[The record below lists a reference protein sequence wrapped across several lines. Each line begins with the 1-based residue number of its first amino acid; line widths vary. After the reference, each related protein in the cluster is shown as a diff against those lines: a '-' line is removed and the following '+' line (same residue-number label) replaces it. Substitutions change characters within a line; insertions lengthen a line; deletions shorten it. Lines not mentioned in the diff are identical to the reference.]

1 VSGLLLIQ
9 AGQHMTDENV
19 DNNEAVAAI
28 VSDAMTIFGWCEGQA
43 ADEAVRV
50 CLALPTKPVIVQVGI
65 FMGRS
70 TALLAGTCRVRAD
83 ARVYCVDPL
92 DGSGDSFSVPY
103 YTRELLN
110 SGYPSLELAFIANMR
125 RLRLQEWI
133 ELDKVTGQAA
143 AKSWSGPIDM
153 LWLDADQSPTAARE
167 IFEAWVPFL
176 RTGGTL
182 VLRNTADRS
191 YAPGHDGN
199 RRLVQEAIHP
209 PMFDSIRQI
218 DATTFAVR
226 AS

>member
-1 VSGLLLIQ
+1 MS
-9 AGQHMTDENV
+9 DENA
-19 DNNEAVAAI
+19 DHNGTIAAI
-28 VSDAMTIFGWCEGQA
+28 VEDAMTIFGWCEGQA
-43 ADEAVRV
+43 ASEAIRV
-50 CLALPTKPVIVQVGI
+50 CLALPSKPVIVQIGI

-70 TALLAGTCRVRAD
+70 TALLAGACRVRAD
-83 ARVYCVDPL
+83 AKVYCVDPL

-103 YTRELLN
+103 YAEELRN
-110 SGYPSLELAFIANMR
+110 SGYPSLELAFIDNMR
-125 RLRLQEWI
+125 RVRLQEWI
-133 ELDKVTGQAA
+133 ELNKVTGQVA
-143 AKSWSGPIDM
+143 AKSWFQPIDF
-153 LWLDADQSPTAARE
+153 LWLDADQSPTGARE

-199 RRLVQEAIHP
+199 RRLVQEVIHP
-209 PMFDSIRQI
+209 PMFASIRQI

>member
-1 VSGLLLIQ
+1 
-9 AGQHMTDENV
+9 MTDENA
-19 DNNEAVAAI
+19 DHNGTIAAI
-28 VSDAMTIFGWCEGQA
+28 VDDAMTIFGWCEGQA
-43 ADEAVRV
+43 ANEAIRV
-50 CLALPTKPVIVQVGI
+50 CLALPSKPVIVQIGI

-70 TALLAGTCRVRAD
+70 TALLAGACRARAD
-83 ARVYCVDPL
+83 AKVYCVDPV

-103 YTRELLN
+103 YAQELRH
-110 SGYPSLELAFIANMR
+110 SGYPSLELAFIDNMR

-133 ELDKVTGQAA
+133 ELNKVTGQAA
-143 AKSWSGPIDM
+143 AKTWSRPIDL
-153 LWLDADQSPTAARE
+153 LWLDADHSPTGARE